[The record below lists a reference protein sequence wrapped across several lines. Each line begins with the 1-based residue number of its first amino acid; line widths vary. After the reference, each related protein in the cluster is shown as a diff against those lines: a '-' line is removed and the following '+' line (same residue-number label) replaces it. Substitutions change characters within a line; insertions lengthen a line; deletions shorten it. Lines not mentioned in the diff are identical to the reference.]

1 MKIKGP
7 IRALGAMS
15 GTSLDGID
23 GAVLVTDGETITVS
37 DLHGEILIEHTRPA
51 PAVTYV
57 GNRRPPRPAP
67 GPRTVTN
74 VLTHQ
79 VSPKS

>member
-23 GAVLVTDGETITVS
+23 GAVLVTRADSPLLRGLDLPFATRGGEGDVVFTGVMTTLV
-37 DLHGEILIEHTRPA
+37 A
-51 PAVTYV
+51 A
-57 GNRRPPRPAP
+57 
-67 GPRTVTN
+67 
-74 VLTHQ
+74 
-79 VSPKS
+79 